1 MGDYVTNKFGT
12 RHQKAPSDG
21 KMFEQGKSVHD
32 NSAQSVIMTND
43 PKKHIADR
51 ILLGAMLREPY
62 NLQDF
67 IQQLPRPALEASRFS
82 KAFVTILDLFS
93 ARGTYSYAAVQAACG
108 NQPGDIVYIAAENVD
123 VTLDW
128 AIENW
133 WHEHQIW
140 VETRAYDQAS
150 QLLGSPGG
158 ADAMR
163 AKIEEVR
170 EMLGANGVIKLKDH
184 REEFAETSLAKLEGK
199 EPDCKTKPSIQAVRE
214 FIKAY
219 LPGYLTIVA
228 GRPGM
233 GKTQYLAGEL
243 SEFINAGANGLL
255 FSLEMSGADLLRR
268 LMGIRHGVNPFA
280 EWSKLSDE
288 EKENVQRAIH
298 EVATLNTRII
308 DDVFNVSEIESI
320 AAAAYYR
327 GELDFIMVDYLQ
339 LAIVGGRTSGN
350 PEETI
355 SKISGAFVRMAKRF
369 NVPVIALSQLSRA
382 VEIRGGSKRPQLS
395 DLRGSGSIE
404 QDAAI
409 VKFLFRPEYYDIL
422 EDEAGNSTKGV
433 GEVIIAKHRNGPTGT
448 VICRYD
454 PVRGYRDPKPQ
465 QPFSPVA
472 PGFDTV
478 DYSAARPKA
487 GEDIPF

>member
-1 MGDYVTNKFGT
+1 MGAT
-12 RHQKAPSDG
+12 RTPVWINT
-21 KMFEQGKSVHD
+21 EEKS
-32 NSAQSVIMTND
+32 NAE
-43 PKKHIADR
+43 R

-62 NLQDF
+62 KLADHMAGLVQ
-67 IQQLPRPALEASRFS
+67 PALATSGRYAAAFAEIFNQFS
-82 KAFVTILDLFS
+82 T
-93 ARGTYSYAAVQAACG
+93 RGTYSAATVATRTANNDLYQ
-108 NQPGDIVYIAAENVD
+108 VAAENPD
-123 VTLDW
+123 IDLSW
-128 AIENW
+128 AADNW
-133 WHEHQIW
+133 WAVYRVWAE
-140 VETRAYDQAS
+140 VQAFTFAQAPDVS
-150 QLLGSPGG
+150 VLG

-199 EPDCKTKPSIQAVRE
+199 EPDCKAKPSIQAVRE

-288 EKENVQRAIH
+288 EKGNVQRAIH

-478 DYSAARPKA
+478 DYSEARPKS